1 MVFMVCTMIII
12 LAFPTLASA
21 MSGYD
26 ANVASYVLD
35 RNANYIPFEDFSRVL
50 YVIHDGWRI
59 NQDGNY
65 WITDEGYYASGMPIV
80 QLGICLDASDN

>member
-1 MVFMVCTMIII
+1 MVFMIATMVFI
-12 LAFPTLASA
+12 LAFPTLVSA

-26 ANVASYVLD
+26 ANVASRIHD
-35 RNANYIPFEDFSRVL
+35 RENNLIPFNNYSRVL

-65 WITDEGYYASGMPIV
+65 WIKDMESK
-80 QLGICLDASDN
+80 SDFVVDPYFRPSKKS